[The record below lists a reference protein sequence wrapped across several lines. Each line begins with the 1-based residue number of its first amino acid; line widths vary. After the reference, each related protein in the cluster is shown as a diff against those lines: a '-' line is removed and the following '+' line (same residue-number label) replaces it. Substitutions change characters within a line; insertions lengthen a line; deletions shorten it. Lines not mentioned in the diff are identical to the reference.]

1 MALLKALDPP
11 AFLADLTAAQKKKW
25 SKLISDQLDG
35 ELAHSGARGHHF
47 YNPLVTDTA
56 ADVKSAEIS
65 WTAFP
70 RQVQISA
77 ASDQQRWQEADA
89 SRDVQDEYCEW
100 SIERDKKSKITKVT
114 FTCESPEYWKNL
126 AQESPAKVLELY
138 KKYISSSVKKS
149 DLFSGANYEPLNK
162 WNNSTSMGA
171 MHLVQPNNTLF
182 AEINIAV
189 RATIIRK
196 IKGRLL
202 TTEREL
208 IDCGGYGA
216 PERHSDP
223 HIGGDINALA
233 RRQADVTIANPVGL
247 YIRDLD
253 TVGWACPDGSDPKK
267 YWKIVRGDAKHAVR
281 AVYEVPST
289 KKFKVGDITINGQP
303 IEYGAQIADFI
314 TIKVM
319 GQACRFGKSTAAPV
333 TTCPTGAFSAA
344 PSGSGSGL
352 PMAGHGRL

>member
-11 AFLADLTAAQKKKW
+11 AFLGDLTATQKKKW
-25 SKLISDQLDG
+25 SKLISDQLDA
-35 ELAHSGARGHHF
+35 ELADSRARGHHF

-77 ASDQQRWQEADA
+77 ASDQQRWQEADD

-100 SIERDKKSKITKVT
+100 SVTRDKKSNKITRVT

-138 KKYISSSVKKS
+138 KKYISASVKKS
-149 DLFSGANYEPLNK
+149 DLFSGADYEPRNK
-162 WNNSTSMGA
+162 WNNSTTMGA

-189 RATIIRK
+189 HSTIIRK

-208 IDCGGYGA
+208 IDCGGFGA

-223 HIGGDINALA
+223 HIGGEINALA
-233 RRQADVTIANPVGL
+233 RQQADVTIANPVGL

-267 YWKIVRGDAKHAVR
+267 YWKIVRGDARHAVR

-303 IEYGAQIADFI
+303 IEFGAQIADFI
-314 TIKVM
+314 TIKVV
-319 GQACRFGKSTAAPV
+319 GQACRFGKSTGAPL
-333 TTCPTGAFSAA
+333 TTCPTA
-344 PSGSGSGL
+344 PGSPGSPL
-352 PMAGHGRL
+352 PMTGQARS